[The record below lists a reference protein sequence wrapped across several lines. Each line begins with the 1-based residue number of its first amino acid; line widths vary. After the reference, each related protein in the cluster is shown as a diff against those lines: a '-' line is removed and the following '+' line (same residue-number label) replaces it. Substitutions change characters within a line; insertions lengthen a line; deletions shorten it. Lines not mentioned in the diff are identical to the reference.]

1 MLMTYATMHADI
13 RSAVDHIHIQG
24 SLKQRTVENLEKYV
38 VKEPKLPLL
47 LDRMSEH
54 GKVFLVT
61 NSEYQYTNAVM
72 TYLFDFPST
81 NNETRRPWTSYFSY
95 VIVDAKK
102 PLFFGGG
109 TSLRQ
114 VDTETGNLKI
124 GHCTGGIEKGAIY
137 SGGSSDILCD
147 VMNAKGRE
155 ILYIGDH
162 IFGDILKSK
171 KRCGWRTFLV
181 VPEIS
186 QEMSVWN
193 QKKDLYNK
201 LNELYDKISDM
212 YSELDSASQEIP
224 SLFNLK
230 DQTRTVIHEMDTA
243 FGVFGSLFRN
253 GSRQT
258 FFASQVMRYADL
270 YASSFIN
277 LLHYPF
283 CNFFKAA
290 AVLMP
295 HEVTSFDNE
304 VSHEFE
310 SPMANREHIETE
322 LVNGCGPSHQ
332 MTMSTESLHFN
343 EDVEDSDD

>member
-1 MLMTYATMHADI
+1 
-13 RSAVDHIHIQG
+13 
-24 SLKQRTVENLEKYV
+24 
-38 VKEPKLPLL
+38 LL
-47 LDRMSEH
+47 LDRMAEH

-61 NSEYQYTNAVM
+61 NSGYQYTNAVM
-72 TYLFDFPST
+72 TYLFDFPTPSD
-81 NNETRRPWTSYFSY
+81 EPKRSWTSYFSY
-95 VIVDAKK
+95 IIVDAKK

-114 VDTETGNLKI
+114 VDTVTGNLKI
-124 GHCTGGIEKGAIY
+124 GHCTGGIEKDAIY

-186 QEMSVWN
+186 QEMSVWH
-193 QKKDLYNK
+193 QKKDLYNR
-201 LNELYDKISDM
+201 LNELYDKIGDLYSD
-212 YSELDSASQEIP
+212 LDSASVEIP

-230 DQTRTVIHEMDTA
+230 DETRTVIHEMDKA

-253 GSRQT
+253 GSRNT
-258 FFASQVMRYADL
+258 FFASQVMRYADI

-283 CNFFKAA
+283 CYFFKAA

-295 HEVTSFDNE
+295 HEITSFDME
-304 VSHEFE
+304 SVSHEFE
-310 SPMANREHIETE
+310 SPMANRAHIET
-322 LVNGCGPSHQ
+322 NGDSHDGTFPSGPSQ
-332 MTMSTESLHFN
+332 KMAMSTESLHFD
-343 EDVEDSDD
+343 EDVNEDSDD